1 MKQIGEQRAEIRQY
15 IELGGRM
22 PTGQIRRNRWVYRG
36 YGWAAVAVGL
46 VAAVMVGGVG
56 GLGLR
61 WLWRSYDLSELVEQL
76 AGLGLVMGMILVG
89 RAVGMAVW
97 ARLRSRFVDRGVR
110 PLVVIRPEA
119 GDPYIGR
126 VFLDREGRVAMV
138 YGRMWGRI
146 YRIFSLKEGIPQRGY
161 LFLRAGTGSEGFL
174 AEPGDKAAGT

>member
-22 PTGQIRRNRWVYRG
+22 SAGQIRRNRWVYRG

-97 ARLRSRFVDRGVR
+97 ARLRRRFVDRGVR

-146 YRIFSLKEGIPQRGY
+146 YRIFSLKGGIPRRGY

-174 AEPGDKAAGT
+174 VEPGDEAAGT

>member
-56 GLGLR
+56 GVGLR

>member
-56 GLGLR
+56 GVGLR

-138 YGRMWGRI
+138 YGRM
-146 YRIFSLKEGIPQRGY
+146 
-161 LFLRAGTGSEGFL
+161 
-174 AEPGDKAAGT
+174 